1 VTGSQ
6 VTRSRQ
12 YSGADIACMNAAG
25 SVLAAFDRAI
35 HEHAG
40 HVKRSCP
47 ELPHDPG
54 DLRRGQHHLDRPGLM
69 LVGLTPG
76 NPLRRSERAWATPM
90 GRHAVTLTCGYA

>member
-54 DLRRGQHHLDRPGLM
+54 DLRRGQAADDERCSDRCP
-69 LVGLTPG
+69 
-76 NPLRRSERAWATPM
+76 
-90 GRHAVTLTCGYA
+90 CGADSTTWTARG

>member
-1 VTGSQ
+1 
-6 VTRSRQ
+6 
-12 YSGADIACMNAAG
+12 MNAAG

-54 DLRRGQHHLDRPGLM
+54 DLRRGQAADDERCSDRCP
-69 LVGLTPG
+69 
-76 NPLRRSERAWATPM
+76 
-90 GRHAVTLTCGYA
+90 CGADRTTWTARG